1 MRPQGSA
8 RELERRRRRAVR
20 LVDAGEHPSVVARI
34 LGVTPSSL
42 SRWRRLA
49 RQSDGLD
56 AKPVPGRKPH
66 LRDDQLP
73 ALEALLDQGAVAH
86 GWANHLWTAKRVAVL
101 IRRHFGIGYHPE
113 HVRKLLKRRLGW
125 SSQKPQKHAR
135 ECNDK
140 EVERWIADDW
150 PRIIRQAFQRKA
162 RIALLDESGFML
174 SPTVRRTY
182 APRGR
187 TPILVCS
194 DKHDRISVVSAI
206 TLSPRALRVG
216 LHFML
221 LGKNEN
227 FHGEEVVLFLRQLEG
242 EVGGPWTIVWDRN
255 QIHSKSRVVKAWL
268 ADHPE
273 VVVEDFPSRAP
284 DSNPDEEVWSWTKYG
299 RLCNL
304 APADVPELRQ
314 HVWDALVALKHQP
327 QLLTSFILHARVP
340 LLLSQ

>member
-1 MRPQGSA
+1 MRPEGSA

-20 LVDAGEHPSVVARI
+20 LVDAGERPGVVARI

-42 SRWRRLA
+42 SRWRRLGRLPA
-49 RQSDGLD
+49 GLD
-56 AKPVPGRKPH
+56 AKPVPGRKPRLSDKQLATLETL
-66 LRDDQLP
+66 LRK
-73 ALEALLDQGAVAH
+73 GAVAH
-86 GWANHLWTAKRVAVL
+86 GWPNHLWTAKRVAVL
-101 IRRHFGIGYHPE
+101 IERRFGVRFHPE
-113 HVRKLLKRRLGW
+113 HARKILNGRLAW
-125 SSQKPQKHAR
+125 TSQKPQKHAR
-135 ECNDK
+135 ECDDK
-140 EVERWIADDW
+140 EVERWVADDW
-150 PRIIRQAFQRKA
+150 PRIIRQAYQRCA

-174 SPTVRRTY
+174 SPTARRTY
-182 APRGR
+182 APRGK

-194 DKHDRISVVSAI
+194 DKHDRISVVSAV
-206 TLSPRALRVG
+206 TLSPRAMRVG

-227 FHGEEVVLFLRQLEG
+227 FHGEEVVLFLRQLKG
-242 EVGGPWTIVWDRN
+242 EVGGPWTVVWDRN

-284 DSNPDEEVWSWTKYG
+284 ATNPDEEVWSWTKYG

-304 APADVPELRQ
+304 APADVGELRQ
-314 HVWDALVALKHQP
+314 HVWDALVELRGQP

-340 LLLSQ
+340 LLLDR